1 MPSALRFAFR
11 ICPQRLRL
19 WAVWLVLALC
29 FSGTLG
35 QMHRV
40 VHAPGLAALQ
50 AAAAL
55 GLGAQA
61 HGHGLSQ
68 APAQGLSDVAHSHAH
83 GWFDSLFGIHSD
95 AECRL
100 YDQLSGDPA
109 LTGVPPVVLPLQL
122 PTAQLR
128 TRAGEFIAR
137 WVALFDARG
146 PPRAASLF
154 FL

>member
-1 MPSALRFAFR
+1 M
-11 ICPQRLRL
+11 
-19 WAVWLVLALC
+19 LALC

-50 AAAAL
+50 AT
-55 GLGAQA
+55 AQA
-61 HGHGLSQ
+61 SSATPDQ
-68 APAQGLSDVAHSHAH
+68 AGNAMLAHSHAH
-83 GWFDSLFGIHSD
+83 AHDDASHAHGHGWLNALFGAHTD

-109 LTGVPPVVLPLQL
+109 LQGLPLVVLPLQL
-122 PTAQLR
+122 PTAQLLM
-128 TRAGEFIAR
+128 RAGDFIAR

-146 PPRAASLF
+146 PPRAF
-154 FL
+154 VFPR

>member
-1 MPSALRFAFR
+1 MPFALRPATWIR
-11 ICPQRLRL
+11 PQRLRL
-19 WAVWLVLALC
+19 WAAWLVLALC

-50 AAAAL
+50 AK
-55 GLGAQA
+55 AQA
-61 HGHGLSQ
+61 GNAML
-68 APAQGLSDVAHSHAH
+68 AHSHAH
-83 GWFDSLFGIHSD
+83 GPGDAAHAHGHGWLNALFGAHTD

-109 LTGVPPVVLPLQL
+109 LQGVPLVVLPLQL
-122 PTAQLR
+122 PTAQLLM
-128 TRAGEFIAR
+128 RAGDFIAR

-146 PPRAASLF
+146 PPRAFVLPR
-154 FL
+154 

>member
-1 MPSALRFAFR
+1 MPDALRFAFR

-19 WAVWLVLALC
+19 WAAWLVLALC

-50 AAAAL
+50 AAAQS
-55 GLGAQA
+55 GVGTQA
-61 HGHGLSQ
+61 YSHGLSQ
-68 APAQGLSDVAHSHAH
+68 LSTQGLNEAAHPHAH
-83 GWFDSLFGIHSD
+83 GWLDSLFGVHSD

-122 PTAQLR
+122 PMAQLR

-146 PPRAASLF
+146 PPRAASL
-154 FL
+154 LLS